1 MLKILVSLLIVN
13 LSLAHAEDET
23 VKKAEAAPVN
33 DVFWP
38 TNLPAQVYVIP
49 VKVDP
54 SAVAAAKKESDGGLP
69 KGPFRKMMEGD
80 EDDKKEKL
88 KDLQTDITKSLIDK
102 MKDIGLP
109 ARAWTSPGAP
119 PTDGWK
125 VDTEI
130 VDLDPNK
137 KLMKENPEVGIIL
150 SIADPS
156 SSGGKPFLTLD
167 SSAKAKLSPGP
178 GISPMA
184 KGMNL
189 IMESSGLQDSMQV
202 DRLTGQAVDEIV
214 KELKDKKLLKDD

>member
-1 MLKILVSLLIVN
+1 
-13 LSLAHAEDET
+13 
-23 VKKAEAAPVN
+23 
-33 DVFWP
+33 
-38 TNLPAQVYVIP
+38 
-49 VKVDP
+49 
-54 SAVAAAKKESDGGLP
+54 
-69 KGPFRKMMEGD
+69 MMEGD

-102 MKDIGLP
+102 MKEIGLP

-119 PTDGWK
+119 PADGWK

-178 GISPMA
+178 GMSPMA

-202 DRLTGQAVDEIV
+202 DRLTGQAVDEIA

>member
-1 MLKILVSLLIVN
+1 MPKLLLFLILALPA
-13 LSLAHAEDET
+13 LAQEET

-38 TNLPAQVYVIP
+38 TNLPTQVYVIP

-54 SAVAAAKKESDGGLP
+54 SAVAAAKKESEGGLP
-69 KGPFRKMMEGD
+69 KGPFRKMMDGD
-80 EDDKKEKL
+80 DSEKL

-102 MKDIGLP
+102 MKDAGLP

-119 PTDGWK
+119 PADGWK
-125 VDTEI
+125 VDTQI

-137 KLMKENPEVGIIL
+137 KLMKENPEVGIL
-150 SIADPS
+150 LTIADPNT
-156 SSGGKPFLTLD
+156 SGGKPFLTLD
-167 SSAKAKLSPGP
+167 SSAKSKMAPGP

-184 KGMNL
+184 KGMN
-189 IMESSGLQDSMQV
+189 IFMEASGLRDSMQV
-202 DRLTGQAVDEIV
+202 ERLTGQAVDEIV

>member
-1 MLKILVSLLIVN
+1 MLKLLLPLLV
-13 LSLAHAEDET
+13 LSLAYGEEET

-54 SAVAAAKKESDGGLP
+54 SAVAAAKKESEGGLP
-69 KGPFRKMMEGD
+69 KGPFRKMMDGD
-80 EDDKKEKL
+80 DSDKL

-102 MKDIGLP
+102 MKDAGLP

-119 PTDGWK
+119 PADGWK
-125 VDTEI
+125 VDTQI

-137 KLMKENPEVGIIL
+137 KLMKENPEVGIL
-150 SIADPS
+150 LTIADPNT
-156 SSGGKPFLTLD
+156 SGGKPFLTLD
-167 SSAKAKLSPGP
+167 SSAKAKMAPGP

-184 KGMNL
+184 KGMN
-189 IMESSGLQDSMQV
+189 IFMEASGLRDSMQV
-202 DRLTGQAVDEIV
+202 ERLTGQAVDEIV

>member
-1 MLKILVSLLIVN
+1 MLKLFVSLLI
-13 LSLAHAEDET
+13 LSLAYGEEET

-33 DVFWP
+33 DVLWP

-54 SAVAAAKKESDGGLP
+54 SAVAAAKKQSEGGLP
-69 KGPFRKMMEGD
+69 KGPFRRMMEGD
-80 EDDKKEKL
+80 DGDKKEKL
-88 KDLQTDITKSLIDK
+88 QDLQTDITKSLIEK
-102 MKDIGLP
+102 MKDANLP
-109 ARAWTSPGAP
+109 ARAWTSLGAP
-119 PTDGWK
+119 PADGWK
-125 VDTEI
+125 VDTQI

-137 KLMKENPEVGIIL
+137 RLIKENPEVGIIL
-150 SIADPS
+150 TLSDPNHA
-156 SSGGKPFLTLD
+156 GGKPFLTLD
-167 SSAKAKLSPGP
+167 SSAKAKMAPGP

-189 IMESSGLQDSMQV
+189 IMESSGLRDSMQV

>member
-1 MLKILVSLLIVN
+1 MLKLFLSLLLVSL
-13 LSLAHAEDET
+13 SLAYGEDET

-54 SAVAAAKKESDGGLP
+54 SAVAAAKKESEGGLP

-80 EDDKKEKL
+80 DDDKKEKL

-102 MKDIGLP
+102 MKDAGLP

-119 PTDGWK
+119 PADGWK
-125 VDTEI
+125 VDTQI

-137 KLMKENPEVGIIL
+137 KLMKENPEVGIL
-150 SIADPS
+150 LTIADPNT
-156 SSGGKPFLTLD
+156 SGGKPFLTLD
-167 SSAKAKLSPGP
+167 SSAKSKMAPGP

-189 IMESSGLQDSMQV
+189 IMKSSGLQESMQV

-214 KELKDKKLLKDD
+214 KELKEKKLLKDD

>member
-1 MLKILVSLLIVN
+1 MLKLFVSLLI
-13 LSLAHAEDET
+13 LSLAYGEEET

-33 DVFWP
+33 DVLWP

-54 SAVAAAKKESDGGLP
+54 SAVAAAKKQSEGGLP
-69 KGPFRKMMEGD
+69 KGPFRRMMEGD
-80 EDDKKEKL
+80 DDDKKEKL
-88 KDLQTDITKSLIDK
+88 QDLQTDITKSLIEK
-102 MKDIGLP
+102 MKDANLP

-119 PTDGWK
+119 PSDGWR
-125 VDTEI
+125 VDTQI

-137 KLMKENPEVGIIL
+137 RLMKENPEVGILLTI
-150 SIADPS
+150 SDPNT
-156 SSGGKPFLTLD
+156 SGGKPFLTLD
-167 SSAKAKLSPGP
+167 SSAKAKMAPGP

-189 IMESSGLQDSMQV
+189 IMESSGLRDSMQV

>member
-1 MLKILVSLLIVN
+1 MVKALLPLLFI
-13 LSLAHAEDET
+13 SLAHGEEET

-33 DVFWP
+33 DITWP
-38 TNLPAQVYVIP
+38 TKLPAQVYVIP

-54 SAVAAAKKESDGGLP
+54 SAVAAAQKKEEGGLP

-80 EDDKKEKL
+80 DDDKQEKL
-88 KDLQTDITKSLIDK
+88 KDLQTDITKGLIDK
-102 MKDIGLP
+102 LKEEGLP

-119 PTDGWK
+119 PADGWR
-125 VDTEI
+125 VDTQI

-137 KLMKENPEVGIIL
+137 KLMKENPEVGILLTL
-150 SIADPS
+150 SDPNN
-156 SSGGKPFLTLD
+156 SGGKPFLTLD
-167 SSAKAKLSPGP
+167 STAKSKMAPGP

-189 IMESSGLQDSMQV
+189 FMQASGLRDSMQV
-202 DRLTGQAVDEIV
+202 SRLTGQAVDEIV

>member
-1 MLKILVSLLIVN
+1 MLKLLLPLLL
-13 LSLAHAEDET
+13 LSLAHAEEET

-38 TNLPAQVYVIP
+38 TNLPTQVYVIP

-54 SAVAAAKKESDGGLP
+54 SAVAAAKKESEGGLP
-69 KGPFRKMMEGD
+69 KGPFRKMMDGD
-80 EDDKKEKL
+80 DSEKL

-102 MKDIGLP
+102 MKDANLP

-119 PTDGWK
+119 PADGWR
-125 VDTEI
+125 VDTQI

-137 KLMKENPEVGIIL
+137 KMMKENPEVGILLTI
-150 SIADPS
+150 SDPN

-167 SSAKAKLSPGP
+167 SSAKSKMAPGP

-184 KGMNL
+184 KGMN
-189 IMESSGLQDSMQV
+189 IFMEASGLRDSMQV

-214 KELKDKKLLKDD
+214 QELKDKKLLKED

>member
-1 MLKILVSLLIVN
+1 MLKILLPLLL
-13 LSLAHAEDET
+13 LSLAHAEEET

-38 TNLPAQVYVIP
+38 TNLPTQVYVIP

-54 SAVAAAKKESDGGLP
+54 SAVAAAKKESEGGLP
-69 KGPFRKMMEGD
+69 KGPFRKMMDGD
-80 EDDKKEKL
+80 DSEKL

-102 MKDIGLP
+102 MKDANLP

-119 PTDGWK
+119 PADGWR
-125 VDTEI
+125 VDTQI

-137 KLMKENPEVGIIL
+137 KMMKENPEVGILLTI
-150 SIADPS
+150 SDPN

-167 SSAKAKLSPGP
+167 SSAKSKMAPGP

-184 KGMNL
+184 KGMN
-189 IMESSGLQDSMQV
+189 IFMEASGLRDSMQV

>member
-1 MLKILVSLLIVN
+1 MLKLFLPLLL
-13 LSLAHAEDET
+13 LSLAHGEEET

-33 DVFWP
+33 DITWP
-38 TNLPAQVYVIP
+38 TKLPAQVYVIP

-54 SAVAAAKKESDGGLP
+54 SAVAAAQKKEEGGLP

-80 EDDKKEKL
+80 DDDKKEKL

-102 MKDIGLP
+102 LKDAGLP

-119 PTDGWK
+119 PADGWK
-125 VDTEI
+125 VDTQI

-137 KLMKENPEVGIIL
+137 KMMKDNPQVGIL
-150 SIADPS
+150 LTVSDPNN
-156 SSGGKPFLTLD
+156 SGGKPFLTLD
-167 SSAKAKLSPGP
+167 STAKSKMAPGP

-184 KGMNL
+184 KGMN
-189 IMESSGLQDSMQV
+189 IFMEASGLRDSMQV
-202 DRLTGQAVDEIV
+202 ERLTGQAVDEIV

>member
-1 MLKILVSLLIVN
+1 MLKLFLPLLLVSL
-13 LSLAHAEDET
+13 SLAYGEEET

-54 SAVAAAKKESDGGLP
+54 SAVAAAKKESEGGLP
-69 KGPFRKMMEGD
+69 KGPFRKMMDGD
-80 EDDKKEKL
+80 DSDKL

-102 MKDIGLP
+102 MKDAGLP

-119 PTDGWK
+119 PADGWK
-125 VDTEI
+125 VDTQI

-137 KLMKENPEVGIIL
+137 KLMKENPEVGIL
-150 SIADPS
+150 LTIADPNT
-156 SSGGKPFLTLD
+156 SGGKPFLTLD
-167 SSAKAKLSPGP
+167 SSAKAKMAPGP

-184 KGMNL
+184 KGMN
-189 IMESSGLQDSMQV
+189 IFMEASGLRDSMQV
-202 DRLTGQAVDEIV
+202 ERLTGQAVDEIV

>member
-1 MLKILVSLLIVN
+1 MLKLLLPLLLVSLC
-13 LSLAHAEDET
+13 LARAEEET

-54 SAVAAAKKESDGGLP
+54 SAVAAAKKESEGGLP
-69 KGPFRKMMEGD
+69 KGPFRKMMDGD
-80 EDDKKEKL
+80 DSDKL

-102 MKDIGLP
+102 MKDAGLP

-119 PTDGWK
+119 PADGWK
-125 VDTEI
+125 VDTQI

-137 KLMKENPEVGIIL
+137 KLMKENPEVGIL
-150 SIADPS
+150 LTIADPNT
-156 SSGGKPFLTLD
+156 SGGKPFLTLD
-167 SSAKAKLSPGP
+167 SSAKAKMAPGP

-184 KGMNL
+184 KGMN
-189 IMESSGLQDSMQV
+189 IFMEASGLRDSMQV
-202 DRLTGQAVDEIV
+202 ERLTGQAVDEIV

>member
-1 MLKILVSLLIVN
+1 MLKLFLPLLLVS
-13 LSLAHAEDET
+13 LSLAHAEEET

-38 TNLPAQVYVIP
+38 TNLPTQVYVIP

-54 SAVAAAKKESDGGLP
+54 SAVAAAKKESEGGLP
-69 KGPFRKMMEGD
+69 KGPFRKMMDGD
-80 EDDKKEKL
+80 DSEKL

-102 MKDIGLP
+102 MKDANLP

-119 PTDGWK
+119 PADGWR
-125 VDTEI
+125 VDTQI

-137 KLMKENPEVGIIL
+137 KMMKENPEVGILLTI
-150 SIADPS
+150 SDPN

-167 SSAKAKLSPGP
+167 SSAKSKMAPGP

-184 KGMNL
+184 KGMN
-189 IMESSGLQDSMQV
+189 IFMEASGLRDSMQV

-214 KELKDKKLLKDD
+214 QELKDKKLLKED

>member
-1 MLKILVSLLIVN
+1 MLKLLLPLLL
-13 LSLAHAEDET
+13 LSLAHGEEET

-54 SAVAAAKKESDGGLP
+54 SAVAAAKKESEGGLP
-69 KGPFRKMMEGD
+69 KGPFRKMMDGD
-80 EDDKKEKL
+80 DSEKL
-88 KDLQTDITKSLIDK
+88 KDLQADITKSLIDK
-102 MKDIGLP
+102 MKDAGLP

-125 VDTEI
+125 VDTQI

-137 KLMKENPEVGIIL
+137 KLMKENPEVGIL
-150 SIADPS
+150 LTIADPNT
-156 SSGGKPFLTLD
+156 SGGKPFLTLD
-167 SSAKAKLSPGP
+167 SSAKSKMAPGP

-184 KGMNL
+184 KGMN
-189 IMESSGLQDSMQV
+189 IFMEASGLRDSLQV
-202 DRLTGQAVDEIV
+202 ERLTGQAVDEIA
-214 KELKDKKLLKDD
+214 KELKDKKLLKED

>member
-1 MLKILVSLLIVN
+1 MLKILLPLLL
-13 LSLAHAEDET
+13 LSLACAEEET
-23 VKKAEAAPVN
+23 VKKAEAAPAN

-54 SAVAAAKKESDGGLP
+54 SAVAAAKKESEGGLP
-69 KGPFRKMMEGD
+69 KGPLRKMMEGD
-80 EDDKKEKL
+80 ESEKL
-88 KDLQTDITKSLIDK
+88 KDLETDITKSLIDK
-102 MKDIGLP
+102 MKDANLP

-119 PTDGWK
+119 PTNGWR
-125 VDTEI
+125 VDTQI

-137 KLMKENPEVGIIL
+137 KLMKENPEVGIL
-150 SIADPS
+150 LTIADPN

-167 SSAKAKLSPGP
+167 SSAKSKLAPGP

-184 KGMNL
+184 KGMN
-189 IMESSGLQDSMQV
+189 IFMEASGLRDSMQV
-202 DRLTGQAVDEIV
+202 ERLTGQAVDEIV

>member
-1 MLKILVSLLIVN
+1 MLKLLLPLLL
-13 LSLAHAEDET
+13 LSLAHGEEET

-38 TNLPAQVYVIP
+38 TSLPTQVYVIP

-54 SAVAAAKKESDGGLP
+54 SAVAAAKKESEGGLP
-69 KGPFRKMMEGD
+69 KGPFRKMMDGD
-80 EDDKKEKL
+80 DSDKL

-102 MKDIGLP
+102 MKDAGLP

-119 PTDGWK
+119 PADGWK
-125 VDTEI
+125 VDTQI

-137 KLMKENPEVGIIL
+137 KLMKENPEVGILLTI
-150 SIADPS
+150 SDPNT
-156 SSGGKPFLTLD
+156 SGGKPFLTLD
-167 SSAKAKLSPGP
+167 SSAKSKMAPGP

-184 KGMNL
+184 KGMN
-189 IMESSGLQDSMQV
+189 IFMEASGLRDSMQV

-214 KELKDKKLLKDD
+214 KELKEKKLLKED

>member
-1 MLKILVSLLIVN
+1 MLKLLLPLLL
-13 LSLAHAEDET
+13 LSLAHGEEET

-38 TNLPAQVYVIP
+38 TSLPAQVYVIP

-54 SAVAAAKKESDGGLP
+54 SAVAAAKKESEGGLP
-69 KGPFRKMMEGD
+69 KGPFRKMMDGD
-80 EDDKKEKL
+80 DSDKL

-102 MKDIGLP
+102 MKDAGLP

-119 PTDGWK
+119 PADGWK
-125 VDTEI
+125 VDTQI

-137 KLMKENPEVGIIL
+137 KLMKENPEVGIL
-150 SIADPS
+150 LTIADPNT
-156 SSGGKPFLTLD
+156 SGGKPFLTLD
-167 SSAKAKLSPGP
+167 SSAKAKMAPGP

-189 IMESSGLQDSMQV
+189 IMESSGLRDSMQV

>member
-1 MLKILVSLLIVN
+1 MLKLLLPLLL
-13 LSLAHAEDET
+13 LSLAHAEEET

-38 TNLPAQVYVIP
+38 TNLPTQVYVIP

-54 SAVAAAKKESDGGLP
+54 SAVAAAKKEREGGLP
-69 KGPFRKMMEGD
+69 KGPFRKMMDGD
-80 EDDKKEKL
+80 DSEKL

-102 MKDIGLP
+102 MKDANLP

-119 PTDGWK
+119 PADGWR
-125 VDTEI
+125 VDTQI

-137 KLMKENPEVGIIL
+137 KMMKENPEVGILLTI
-150 SIADPS
+150 SDPN

-167 SSAKAKLSPGP
+167 SSAKSKMAPGP

-184 KGMNL
+184 KGMN
-189 IMESSGLQDSMQV
+189 IFMEASGLRDSMQV

>member
-1 MLKILVSLLIVN
+1 MLKILLSLLLI
-13 LSLAHAEDET
+13 SLGHAEEET

-54 SAVAAAKKESDGGLP
+54 SAVAAAKKEEEGGLP
-69 KGPFRKMMEGD
+69 KGPFRKMMDGD
-80 EDDKKEKL
+80 DSEKL

-102 MKDIGLP
+102 MKDAGLP

-119 PTDGWK
+119 PADGWK
-125 VDTEI
+125 VDTQI

-137 KLMKENPEVGIIL
+137 KMMKDNPEVGIL
-150 SIADPS
+150 LTIADPN

-167 SSAKAKLSPGP
+167 SSAKSKLAPGP

-184 KGMNL
+184 KGMN
-189 IMESSGLQDSMQV
+189 IFMEASGLRDSMQV
-202 DRLTGQAVDEIV
+202 ERLTGQAVDEIV
-214 KELKDKKLLKDD
+214 KELKEKKLLKDD

>member
-1 MLKILVSLLIVN
+1 MLKLLLPLLL
-13 LSLAHAEDET
+13 LSLAHAEEET

-38 TNLPAQVYVIP
+38 TNLPTQVYVIP

-54 SAVAAAKKESDGGLP
+54 SAVAAAKKESEGGLP
-69 KGPFRKMMEGD
+69 KGPFRKMMDGD
-80 EDDKKEKL
+80 DSEKL

-102 MKDIGLP
+102 MKDANLP

-119 PTDGWK
+119 PADGWR
-125 VDTEI
+125 VDTQI

-137 KLMKENPEVGIIL
+137 KMMKENPEVGILLTI
-150 SIADPS
+150 SDPN

-167 SSAKAKLSPGP
+167 SSAKSKMAPGP

-184 KGMNL
+184 KGMN
-189 IMESSGLQDSMQV
+189 IFMEASGLRDSMQV

>member
-1 MLKILVSLLIVN
+1 MLKILLPLLL
-13 LSLAHAEDET
+13 LSLAHAEEET

-38 TNLPAQVYVIP
+38 TNLPTQVYVIP

-54 SAVAAAKKESDGGLP
+54 SAVAAAKKESEGGLP
-69 KGPFRKMMEGD
+69 KGPFRKMMDGD
-80 EDDKKEKL
+80 DSEKL

-102 MKDIGLP
+102 MRDANLP

-119 PTDGWK
+119 PADGWK
-125 VDTEI
+125 VDTQI

-137 KLMKENPEVGIIL
+137 KMMKENPEVGILLTI
-150 SIADPS
+150 SDPN

-167 SSAKAKLSPGP
+167 SSAKSKMAPGP

-184 KGMNL
+184 KGMN
-189 IMESSGLQDSMQV
+189 IFMEASGLRDSMQV